1 MNMKLNDFM
10 QLSGANM
17 ALNGYDHLK
26 NAIEIRMENPD
37 MTVQNVLH
45 QVAERKNKTF
55 WAVKQS
61 VDRTI
66 QTSYPN
72 MDKGLKDK
80 LFRSKKSVATGE
92 YIKVVAY
99 SLKNNLI

>member
-1 MNMKLNDFM
+1 MKIEEFM
-10 QLSGANM
+10 YLSGCNM
-17 ALNGYDHLK
+17 ALRGYEYLK

-37 MTVQNVLH
+37 MTVQEIFRKT
-45 QVAERKNKTF
+45 ADCKNKTF

-66 QTSYPN
+66 QTSYPD

-80 LFRSKKSVATGE
+80 LFRSKESVATGE